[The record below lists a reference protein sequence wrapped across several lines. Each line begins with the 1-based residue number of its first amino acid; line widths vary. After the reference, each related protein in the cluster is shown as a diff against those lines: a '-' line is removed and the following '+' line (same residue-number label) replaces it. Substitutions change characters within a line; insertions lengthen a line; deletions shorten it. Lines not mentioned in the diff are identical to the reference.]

1 MVEVDQLGTRLAE
14 HDPRQVGPYLLL
26 RRLGSGGM
34 GTVYL
39 AHREGSARRVALKV
53 IHPGLAAGDP
63 LFRARFAREIAAAQR
78 VEGSCTARV
87 IDGDPDAP
95 VPWMATE
102 FVPGDTLAARVER
115 DGPLPVAEVIQLAA
129 GLAEALA
136 TVHRAGLIHRDLKPS
151 NVILAADGPR
161 VIDFGI
167 AREVDATHL
176 TQLGDQ
182 VGTVSYM
189 SPEQAAGDPLTPATD
204 VFSLGGVIH
213 YAVTGDAPFGQGH
226 PAVIL
231 HRIAD
236 LEPDLSRIARPDLRR
251 LIAQCLAKTPAAR
264 PTAEQALGACTGLA
278 SYPGA
283 DLPPQPDHS
292 TPPAPQ
298 ASASPHPATAAPAT
312 GDPETG
318 LPETGLPGTE
328 QPGTGLPVL
337 PHPYPPLG
345 PPPPGPAVGAP
356 NGPHRRRRVTVLL
369 AALSVLLV
377 GLVVT
382 LLVQHRAVTATPVAT
397 APPTGTG
404 TPAATGTPSSAT
416 ITPAPITQA
425 PITQAPVAPAS
436 VTDTKA
442 VSAAQVAAC
451 EQQHGLTQA
460 RRAGP
465 TRTSDTGMTVP
476 FRACEW
482 PPPPGADPD
491 GFSLTTLSDVPGPGT
506 YEATGTTRADRISTP
521 CEELLLSYDYGH
533 QGYSQHQP
541 AFRAAPGTV
550 TDLEL
555 RGKQWTGDRATLSFY
570 PARDEVVV
578 LHNSHY
584 VLADA
589 RCAR

>member
-1 MVEVDQLGTRLAE
+1 MAEVDELGTRLAE
-14 HDPRQVGPYLLL
+14 QDPRQVGPYLLL

-39 AHREGSARRVALKV
+39 AQREGSARRVALKV
-53 IHPGLAAGDP
+53 INPGLVDDDP
-63 LFRARFAREIAAAQR
+63 LFRVRFAREIAAARR

-102 FVPGDTLAARVER
+102 FVPGDTLTARVER

-129 GLAEALA
+129 GLAEALI
-136 TVHRAGLIHRDLKPS
+136 TIHRAGLIHRDLKPS

-182 VGTVSYM
+182 VGTVAYM

-213 YAVTGDAPFGQGH
+213 YAGTGDPPFGQGH
-226 PAVIL
+226 PAVIM

-251 LIAQCLAKTPAAR
+251 LIAECLAKAPAAR
-264 PTAEQALGACTGLA
+264 PTAEQALGACIALA
-278 SYPGA
+278 SYHGA
-283 DLPPQPDHS
+283 DVPPRPDHA
-292 TPPAPQ
+292 TQPGPQ
-298 ASASPHPATAAPAT
+298 ASTSGLPATADPAT
-312 GDPETG
+312 GGPATG
-318 LPETGLPGTE
+318 R
-328 QPGTGLPVL
+328 PGTGLPVL
-337 PHPYPPLG
+337 PHPYPPPYPPLG
-345 PPPPGPAVGAP
+345 PPPPGPTIGAP
-356 NGPHRRRRVTVLL
+356 TGPRRRRGVSVLL

-382 LLVQHRAVTATPVAT
+382 LFVQHRAGTATPVG
-397 APPTGTG
+397 PTGTG
-404 TPAATGTPSSAT
+404 TPAATATPSGTS
-416 ITPAPITQA
+416 TPASVTPASVT
-425 PITQAPVAPAS
+425 PAS

-442 VSAAQVAAC
+442 VAAAQVAAC

-465 TRTSDTGMTVP
+465 TQASDTGMTVP

-491 GFSLTTLSDVPGPGT
+491 GFSVITLSDVPGPGT
-506 YEATGTTRADRISTP
+506 YEATGTTRADRISGP

-578 LHNSHY
+578 LHNSHF